1 MKVLNMDTPLHAG
14 SMHAKPAPISGCWL
28 LQPKVFA
35 DARGHF
41 SETFQLDHFEELT
54 GLRPDFV
61 QDNEVFSHQY
71 VVRGLHFQA
80 APHAQAKL
88 IRVVQG
94 RIYDVVLD
102 LRKESPAYGTWFGL
116 ELSADNPQQLF
127 VPKGFAHGYG
137 VLSETALVQY
147 KVDAPYV
154 PAAEKGVRFDDP
166 ALGIDWGIK
175 NPLVSDKD
183 LQLPLLKNL
192 AS

>member
-1 MKVLNMDTPLHAG
+1 
-14 SMHAKPAPISGCWL
+14 MHAKPALISGCWL
-28 LQPKVFA
+28 ITPKVFA
-35 DARGHF
+35 DTRGHF

-54 GLRPDFV
+54 GIRPDFI
-61 QDNEVFSHQY
+61 QDNEVFSRQN
-71 VVRGLHFQA
+71 VVRGLHFQE

-94 RIYDVVLD
+94 HIYDVVLD
-102 LRKESPAYGTWFGL
+102 LRKESPAYGTWFGF
-116 ELSADNPQQLF
+116 ELSAYNPQQLY

-175 NPLVSDKD
+175 TPVISDKD